1 MRPSGPLMPAR
12 RIVSA
17 HERDRRNA
25 SMSTA
30 GTSSSNRATAWLSG
44 WLSATVIRTAAC
56 ATTVPLLSPVMGP
69 PVIAFRK
76 VRSLNPLV
84 ATVPRP
90 VRSLNFC
97 AYTGVMA
104 LPSDYP
110 DQSCSLARSLEVVG
124 QRWTLLV
131 LRGAFYGVQRFDD
144 FASHL
149 KLPRAV
155 LSERLKSLTAAGLV
169 ERVTGSTGRGEY
181 RLTDKG
187 TALWPAVRALLVW
200 GDEYY

>member
-1 MRPSGPLMPAR
+1 MP
-12 RIVSA
+12 
-17 HERDRRNA
+17 
-25 SMSTA
+25 
-30 GTSSSNRATAWLSG
+30 
-44 WLSATVIRTAAC
+44 
-56 ATTVPLLSPVMGP
+56 
-69 PVIAFRK
+69 
-76 VRSLNPLV
+76 
-84 ATVPRP
+84 
-90 VRSLNFC
+90 
-97 AYTGVMA
+97 

-124 QRWTLLV
+124 QRWTLLI
-131 LRGAFYGVQRFDD
+131 LRDAFYGVQRFDD

-181 RLTDKG
+181 RLSDKG

-200 GDEYY
+200 GDEYYAPEGPRRVFQHADDEAPLDESGRCTACGTAPAPRDTLVAPGSGLPAPSSDDDVVTAALARPHLLLTPVR